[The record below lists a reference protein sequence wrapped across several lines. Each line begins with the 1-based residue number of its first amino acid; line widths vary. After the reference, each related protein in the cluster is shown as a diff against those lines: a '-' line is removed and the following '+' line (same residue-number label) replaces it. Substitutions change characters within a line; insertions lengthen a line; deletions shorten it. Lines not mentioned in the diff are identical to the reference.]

1 MLGREGGRDGW
12 MLGMGW
18 MPASSSIE
26 DAWAYTQT
34 DICQGSI
41 IPTDNILHREGK
53 ENLSDI
59 CMYVDT

>member
-1 MLGREGGRDGW
+1 

-41 IPTDNILHREGK
+41 TPTDNILHREGK

-59 CMYVDT
+59 CMYFDT